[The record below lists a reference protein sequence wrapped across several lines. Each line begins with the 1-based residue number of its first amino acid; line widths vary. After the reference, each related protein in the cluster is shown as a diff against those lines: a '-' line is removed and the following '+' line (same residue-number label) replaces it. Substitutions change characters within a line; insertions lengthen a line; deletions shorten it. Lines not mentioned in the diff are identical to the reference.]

1 MFRRKAYDRLLAW
14 KGADDRTAMLIEG
27 ARRVGKSTVAE
38 EFAKNEYE
46 SYALID
52 FTRVDAEFK
61 QTFLDLRND
70 LDGLF
75 LYLSAALGVTL
86 TQHQSLVIFDEVQ
99 MSSAP
104 PRGSSS
110 NFWSPMDGSTTSRPV
125 R

>member
-75 LYLSAALGVTL
+75 LYLSACAQCSTRFPDSWRS
-86 TQHQSLVIFDEVQ
+86 TRRNWST
-99 MSSAP
+99 
-104 PRGSSS
+104 PRSRRGHAH
-110 NFWSPMDGSTTSRPV
+110 GTS
-125 R
+125 

>member
-99 MSSAP
+99 IDRKS
-104 PRGSSS
+104 
-110 NFWSPMDGSTTSRPV
+110 V
-125 R
+125 V